1 MARRWSSAFMSVLL
15 VASLL
20 AALVLA
26 LLRVTDPTSRRL
38 IELVSLTPL
47 GVPVAGVAVLAT
59 AWWAFR
65 RRRRTP
71 ALLAAAGLLVLHAWW
86 LAPLYA
92 GARPGSPSSSSFVV
106 LAQNF
111 EYGDPAALV
120 DLVREE
126 GVDVLVLT
134 DVDDARV
141 SELLAAGV
149 EQVLPHAAGVG
160 DNGSVVLSRIP
171 VRRTT
176 LLYEESESR
185 LVDLEAPGIGIVTL
199 AALHTAPPYRPDD
212 WRADHE
218 QIRTALATL
227 RDDTARAIVLA
238 GDLNATLAHAP
249 VRRLLDLG
257 FDDAAAQVNAGL
269 SPTWPAGGH
278 ERRLG
283 VAVPTFAAIDHVLTS
298 PRLMVTAATTPELTN
313 ADHLGVLAT
322 VSGADPARG

>member
-1 MARRWSSAFMSVLL
+1 MTGRWSSVFMSLL
-15 VASLL
+15 VVGALL
-20 AALVLA
+20 ASFVLA

-38 IELVSLTPL
+38 IELVALTPL
-47 GVPVAGVAVLAT
+47 GLPLAGVAVLAVA
-59 AWWAFR
+59 AWACPR
-65 RRRRTP
+65 RRRAT
-71 ALLAAAGLLVLHAWW
+71 ALVAAGGLLLLHAWW

-92 GARPGSPSSSSFVV
+92 GARPEAGSTSSIVV

-111 EYGDPAALV
+111 ERGDPAALV
-120 DLVREE
+120 GLVRDQ

-149 EQVLPHAAGVG
+149 EEVLPHAAGVG
-160 DNGSVVLSRIP
+160 DNGAVVLSNIP
-171 VRRTT
+171 VRSTT
-176 LLYEESESR
+176 LMYEESESR
-185 LVDLEAPGIGIVTL
+185 LVELEAPGLGMVTL

-218 QIRTALATL
+218 QIRSALARL
-227 RDDTARAIVLA
+227 RDDTHRAILLA

-257 FDDAAAQVNAGL
+257 FTDAAVQVNAGW

-283 VAVPTFAAIDHVLTS
+283 VTVPAFAAIDHVLTS
-298 PRLMVTAATTPELTN
+298 PRLVVTGTGTAELTD

-322 VSGADPARG
+322 VSAADPDRG

>member
-1 MARRWSSAFMSVLL
+1 MAGRWTTTFVSLL
-15 VASLL
+15 VVGLLL
-20 AALVLA
+20 ASLVLA

-38 IELVSLTPL
+38 IELVSLAPL
-47 GVPVAGVAVLAT
+47 GLLLAVAAALAVAVWAAPRRYWVT
-59 AWWAFR
+59 A
-65 RRRRTP
+65 
-71 ALLAAAGLLVLHAWW
+71 LVAAVVLTLLHAWW

-92 GARPGSPSSSSFVV
+92 GTRPAAASTPSFVV

-120 DLVREE
+120 GFVRDT

-134 DVDDARV
+134 DVDDTRV
-141 SELLAAGV
+141 STLMAAGV
-149 EQVLPHAAGVG
+149 EEVLPHTAGVG
-160 DNGSVVLSRIP
+160 ENGAVVLSRVP
-171 VRRTT
+171 LRSTT

-185 LVDLEAPGIGIVTL
+185 LVDVEAPGLGMVTL

-218 QIRTALATL
+218 QIRSSLARL
-227 RDDTARAIVLA
+227 RTDSDRAIVLA

-257 FDDAAAQVNAGL
+257 FTDAAVQANAGL

-283 VAVPTFAAIDHVLTS
+283 VTVPPFAAIDHVLTS
-298 PRLMVTAATTPELTN
+298 PRLVVTETATPELTD

-322 VSGADPARG
+322 VSAADSDRG